1 MPHTNRKRW
10 LGGGR
15 GLAHGPEYFRTSPRI
30 AEPLGV
36 HVPAQPQSLGTG
48 SASSLP
54 PWGLQSEAGP
64 PQEPRPIGGQRFEAF
79 PHLRPLALRGTS
91 CDGIRR

>member
-1 MPHTNRKRW
+1 MSGNRCPRLCCSVGTLK
-10 LGGGR
+10 LEHMCGR
-15 GLAHGPEYFRTSPRI
+15 PAGLHA
-30 AEPLGV
+30 
-36 HVPAQPQSLGTG
+36 PAQPQSLGTG